1 MARHRS
7 IWAWVVP
14 LALVSA
20 LILVGA
26 IVLRARSQAS
36 APQPTPVVRNDTKE
50 AAAVAFLTAVSEGRA
65 SDALAMSATEQNG
78 PFLTDE
84 ALRASL
90 DKAPISDIG
99 VEGVDGD
106 VVRLK
111 HRVGEE
117 ETVTSLAMEP
127 KGEQWQVERAAAEVL
142 VAPQPEMVP
151 VMVDGV
157 KAEAPGYEYR
167 VLLLPGQHQVST
179 GSQWLEFPNGTFTV
193 TDLSEPEPVDATVA
207 VADETEAGV
216 RRVVEERL
224 RSCAQRNELAPEG
237 CPWNY
242 TAPDD
247 QPIDP
252 ESVQTSLVGD
262 PVKDFEGPTLNEHDA
277 LATGRVS
284 FTLQI
289 TATITVEGNPQPFD
303 QQMEVESGYT
313 TDLLTEAPDFT
324 WSE

>member
-1 MARHRS
+1 M
-7 IWAWVVP
+7 VP

-20 LILVGA
+20 LILVGTV
-26 IVLRARSQAS
+26 VLRARSGAP
-36 APQPTPVVRNDTKE
+36 APQPSPIAQSDTKE
-50 AAAVAFLTAVSEGRA
+50 SAAVAFLTAVSEGRA
-65 SDALAMSATEQNG
+65 SDALAMSATEQSG

-90 DKAPISDIG
+90 DRAPISDIS
-99 VEGVDGD
+99 VEGVEGD

-111 HRVGEE
+111 HRVGDEE
-117 ETVTSLAMEP
+117 VVTSLTLEP

-142 VAPQPEMVP
+142 VAPRPEMVP
-151 VMVDGV
+151 VMVDGI

-167 VLLLPGQHQVST
+167 VLLFPGQHQVST
-179 GSQWLEFPNGTFTV
+179 DSQWLEFPNGTFTV
-193 TDLSEPEPVDATVA
+193 TDLSDPEPVDATVA
-207 VADETEAGV
+207 TTDEAESGV

-224 RSCAQRNELAPEG
+224 RSCAERNELAPEG

-247 QPIDP
+247 QPIAP

-262 PVKDFEGPTLNEHDA
+262 PMQNFEGPKLNEHDA

-303 QQMEVESGYT
+303 QQMEIETGYT